1 MKTGEHMR
9 VQFRKTGSIKKR
21 GREFQ
26 YTEEE
31 REEAR
36 KYRVLLSFIWEL
48 DIGDIIHYLAHENE
62 PGVEHIIIRG
72 KFGPEIDFSPL
83 AEVESLCELTL
94 RPGYSPK
101 YESLPSLESLK
112 SLKDNLVEFRVIYED
127 ECSQK
132 IDLKGIEHLLKLT
145 HFSLDWDANL
155 PYQDFSFD
163 PDLTP
168 VSKLQNLEE
177 ISLWGY
183 FADLDL
189 TPLSDCSS
197 LKDIS
202 LGNYRPYRSIKF
214 PTSESLEYIG
224 FHKTTLTDDDIQ
236 FDLDLEP
243 LRHCTSLKSLHIRP
257 LNVKQIDVTPLL
269 GHPSLRELD
278 FGPIEFPAPIQSW
291 KTLNVVADASRLE
304 DMDEIPWG
312 PWGQID
318 GKVGK
323 QRVEIHPI

>member
-1 MKTGEHMR
+1 MKTGGRMR
-9 VQFRKTGSIKKR
+9 VQFKKVGTIKKR

-31 REEAR
+31 REKAR
-36 KYRVLLSFIWEL
+36 KYRVLLPFRREL
-48 DIGDIIHYLAHENE
+48 DTGDIIHYLTHETRTGIACIDIE
-62 PGVEHIIIRG
+62 GR
-72 KFGPEIDFSPL
+72 FGPEIDFSPL
-83 AEVESLCELTL
+83 AELESLCELTL
-94 RPGYSPK
+94 RPDYSPK
-101 YESLPSLESLK
+101 YESLLSLESFE
-112 SLKDNLVEFRVIYED
+112 SLKGKLEKFSVIYEG

-132 IDLKGIEHLLKLT
+132 IDLKGIEHLSKLVYL
-145 HFSLDWDANL
+145 SLDWNENP

-168 VSKLQNLEE
+168 VSNLQKLEE

-183 FADLDL
+183 FDDLDL
-189 TPLSDCSS
+189 SPLSRCSS
-197 LKDIS
+197 LKDMS
-202 LGNYRPYRSIKF
+202 LGNYRPYKSIKF
-214 PTSESLEYIG
+214 PTNESLESIG
-224 FHKTTLTDDDIQ
+224 FHNTTLTDDDTL

-243 LRHCTSLKSLHIRP
+243 LRHCTGLRSLYIRP

-278 FGPIEFPAPIQSW
+278 FGPIEYPDPIQSW

-304 DMDEIPWG
+304 EVDEIPWG
-312 PWGQID
+312 PWGHIS
-318 GKVGK
+318 GETKR